1 MTDEEFEL
9 DWFDEDTTALYR
21 NTKQLWNQLRNAPGQ
36 TETTRNIQT
45 IFRSARPDL
54 NRAIDAHNMV
64 QFKGFLNQLNS
75 NLEGP
80 ESELKAQAASNVA
93 TNAATAFISEL
104 RELYNAL
111 QL

>member
-9 DWFDEDTTALYR
+9 DWFDEETTGLYR
-21 NTKQLWNQLRNAPGQ
+21 NTKQRWNQLRNAPGQ
-36 TETTRNIQT
+36 TETTLKIQR

-54 NRAIDAHNMV
+54 NRAIDSRNMV

-75 NLEGP
+75 NLEDP
-80 ESELKAQAASNVA
+80 EDELKVHGAGNVA
-93 TNAATAFISEL
+93 TQAAAAFISEL
-104 RELYNAL
+104 RELYDAL